1 MKLTNFFKEV
11 GSEIK
16 KITWPTR
23 QETIKYT
30 LIVIGVSVIV
40 AIILGGFDF
49 ILVRLMDKFIF
60 K

>member
-49 ILVRLMDKFIF
+49 ILVQLMDKFIF

>member
-1 MKLTNFFKEV
+1 MKLTIFFKEV

-49 ILVRLMDKFIF
+49 ILVQLMDKFIF